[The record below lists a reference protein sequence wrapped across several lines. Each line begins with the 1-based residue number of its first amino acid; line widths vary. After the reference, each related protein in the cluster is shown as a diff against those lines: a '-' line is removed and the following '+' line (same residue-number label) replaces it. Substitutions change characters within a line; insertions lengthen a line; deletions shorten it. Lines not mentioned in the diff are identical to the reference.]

1 VTSDLRQSLGE
12 LGERLAADHLER
24 RGFQILARRHR
35 TRFGELDLVAW
46 DGRVLVFAEVKTRR
60 SRRRTPFESLHDGK
74 QAQVRRMAAAWLAE
88 VTERPRAAELRF
100 DAIAVTVDERRRLM
114 AIEHVEA
121 AF

>member
-1 VTSDLRQSLGE
+1 
-12 LGERLAADHLER
+12 
-24 RGFQILARRHR
+24 
-35 TRFGELDLVAW
+35 
-46 DGRVLVFAEVKTRR
+46 
-60 SRRRTPFESLHDGK
+60 
-74 QAQVRRMAAAWLAE
+74 MAAAWLAE